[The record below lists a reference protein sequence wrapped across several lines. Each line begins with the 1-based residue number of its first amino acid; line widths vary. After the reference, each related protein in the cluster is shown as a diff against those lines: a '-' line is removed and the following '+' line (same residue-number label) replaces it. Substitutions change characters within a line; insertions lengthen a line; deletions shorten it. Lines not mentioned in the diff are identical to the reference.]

1 MSSLQKEH
9 TKILESRV
17 EDLEAEVRFHEQ
29 KNNELRERINE
40 FILQSGN
47 PEGQGGEDKVRETLR
62 DNMAEIE
69 NLKMLRKEEELRFKD
84 YRRTAEEREIM
95 LNKEVESLKN

>member
-1 MSSLQKEH
+1 
-9 TKILESRV
+9 
-17 EDLEAEVRFHEQ
+17 
-29 KNNELRERINE
+29 
-40 FILQSGN
+40 
-47 PEGQGGEDKVRETLR
+47 
-62 DNMAEIE
+62 MAEIE

>member
-40 FILQSGN
+40 FIL
-47 PEGQGGEDKVRETLR
+47 
-62 DNMAEIE
+62 
-69 NLKMLRKEEELRFKD
+69 
-84 YRRTAEEREIM
+84 
-95 LNKEVESLKN
+95 